1 MRVDVNSPK
10 LIQTRLMLVS
20 KDPLRGLLVMDTDQ
34 GQVRVEIDEDSANDL
49 LDEVLSLFG
58 VPRPS
63 SLGVK
68 TGVRE

>member
-10 LIQTRLMLVS
+10 LIQTRLMPVS
-20 KDPLRGLLVMDTDQ
+20 KDPLRGLLVMDTNQ

-68 TGVRE
+68 TVVTE

>member
-1 MRVDVNSPK
+1 MRVDVKNPK

-34 GQVRVEIDEDSANDL
+34 GQGRVEIDEDTANDL

-63 SLGVK
+63 SVDVK
-68 TGVRE
+68 TGARD